1 MVDVWSLN
9 TKNMKNIWTLL
20 VIVLIWGCK
29 STGGSVAS
37 GASAYSS
44 YQEDLSKSLPDF
56 PDYKERNTTTVT
68 EESEVS
74 VQAVDSQLD
83 QVQQNIYEK
92 NKSELYF
99 NGFTVLV
106 YSGINREQAFKT
118 QEELNQYFP
127 DIKVDM
133 QYQQPRYLVKIGK
146 YSYKFEA
153 QKVFSQIKGVF
164 PTARIVLDRFQRK
177 EYITPSTT
185 DPNAER
191 QN

>member
-29 STGGSVAS
+29 STGSSVAS
-37 GASAYSS
+37 GSSAYSS

-56 PDYKERNTTTVT
+56 PDYKERNTINGT

-83 QVQQNIYEK
+83 QVQQNIYDK